1 MKGWTERD
9 IQNLGLEKTE
19 QAGFKTRLPL
29 PESFYRDD
37 DNCVRFLSE
46 KDVKPPKS
54 QAKSQPEFTLQKQL
68 CQFVRNQYPNVFF
81 LSDTVASVRLTEP
94 QQMRNKAIQN
104 SNFHCP
110 DLMILEPG
118 RGFDG
123 KIQYHG
129 LFLELK
135 VKSPFKKD
143 GTLLKDEH
151 LQKQFDTLA
160 RLNERGYKALF
171 VWSFDAAIKVIN
183 EYFKR

>member
-1 MKGWTERD
+1 MKGWTEQH
-9 IQNLGLEKTE
+9 IKNLNVSNSTPLKPLSDSEIESRNTPSKSNLIVFNE
-19 QAGFKTRLPL
+19 QRTNP
-29 PESFYRDD
+29 
-37 DNCVRFLSE
+37 
-46 KDVKPPKS
+46 
-54 QAKSQPEFTLQKQL
+54 KSQPEFILQKQL
-68 CQFVRNQYPNVFF
+68 CQFIRNQYPNIFF

-94 QQMRNKAIQN
+94 QQQRNKAIQN

-171 VWSFDAAIKVIN
+171 VWSMDAGIKIIN
-183 EYFKR
+183 EYLKK